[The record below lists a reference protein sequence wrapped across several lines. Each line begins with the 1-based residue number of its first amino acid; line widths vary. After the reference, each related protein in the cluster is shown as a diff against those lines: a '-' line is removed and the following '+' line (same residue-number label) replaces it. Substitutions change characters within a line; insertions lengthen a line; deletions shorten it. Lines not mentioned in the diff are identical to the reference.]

1 MKASLFRAN
10 LSLTIA
16 LPALAVFAVA
26 QPAAAQQ
33 GDSTEASEE
42 VLEEIIVT
50 GSRIRRS
57 PADTIAPIVVIS
69 GDTFPERGYV
79 SASEALND
87 VTSISPELSLAPGSG
102 SSGGPGQQFPDLFG
116 LGTGRTLT
124 LVNGRRF
131 VSSSTGL
138 GAAQVDANIIPT
150 GLIDRIEIVQ
160 AGAGAVYGSDAIAGV
175 VN

>member
-10 LSLTIA
+10 LGLSIA
-16 LPALAVFAVA
+16 LPALAVFFVA
-26 QPAAAQQ
+26 QPAVAQDA
-33 GDSTEASEE
+33 DSAEASQEA
-42 VLEEIIVT
+42 LEEIIVT

-57 PADTIAPIVVIS
+57 AADSIAPIAVIS
-69 GDTFPERGYV
+69 GDTFVERGYV

-87 VTSISPELSLAPGSG
+87 ATSITPELNLAPGSG
-102 SSGGPGQQFPDLFG
+102 SSGGPGQQFPELFG

-138 GAAQVDANIIPT
+138 GAAQVDANISPT
-150 GLIDRIEIVQ
+150 GLIDRI
-160 AGAGAVYGSDAIAGV
+160 
-175 VN
+175 

>member
-1 MKASLFRAN
+1 MKTSLLRAN

-16 LPALAVFAVA
+16 LPALFVFAGV

-33 GDSTEASEE
+33 AGGAEASQE

-57 PADTIAPIVVIS
+57 AADSIAPITFIS

-87 VTSISPELSLAPGSG
+87 ATSISPELALAPGSG
-102 SSGGPGQQFPDLFG
+102 SSD
-116 LGTGRTLT
+116 
-124 LVNGRRF
+124 
-131 VSSSTGL
+131 
-138 GAAQVDANIIPT
+138 
-150 GLIDRIEIVQ
+150 
-160 AGAGAVYGSDAIAGV
+160 
-175 VN
+175 